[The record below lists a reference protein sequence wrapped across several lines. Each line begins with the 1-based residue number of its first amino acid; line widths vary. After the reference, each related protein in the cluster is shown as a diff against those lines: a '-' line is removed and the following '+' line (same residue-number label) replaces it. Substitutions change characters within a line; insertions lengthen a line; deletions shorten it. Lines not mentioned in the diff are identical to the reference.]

1 MPEIDRLS
9 VKFSKD
15 EDLQPNVW
23 HFLWVTPWGMSSG
36 SPHLIAG
43 KIETLIIFASKVN
56 YILIRFLFYVDR
68 RDRAQTTEQ
77 CCCTGNILRGQSR
90 RWGDLKC
97 HLILEDFGEQMRS
110 TRKTSELENSL
121 HRKALRVRSTI
132 MRALVDMGGG
142 ATEHWD
148 SR

>member
-43 KIETLIIFASKVN
+43 KMGTLIIFASKVN

-90 RWGDLKC
+90 QWGDLKNV
-97 HLILEDFGEQMRS
+97 IWFKKTWQMTF

-121 HRKALRVRSTI
+121 HRKALHVQSAI

-142 ATEHWD
+142 ATENWD
-148 SR
+148 SS